1 MAPFFSRV
9 QSLLLFN
16 RLAIVTIS
24 SIYLV
29 IFAGIFVRVTDS
41 GMGCPDWPKCY
52 GSIVPPTSIEQLTW
66 SPEKQYS
73 KGQMIIEKNEG
84 LPLLYKAK
92 YSFTSSLH
100 WNNLNWHEISDS
112 EHDYA
117 EFSPFKTWV
126 EYLNRCLGALSGVF
140 IIMLVLISFFYKKIP
155 RYLFGLSFLL
165 VSLSLVQ
172 YWLGRNVVYSVL
184 ESQKITIHFFVALI
198 FIPILLFL
206 VYKSH
211 FLFKKKSLGYPS
223 NVKKNIIQENFIVE
237 NKLKINLKKNI
248 FTLIFLILILSVIQ
262 MFFGTQVRGEVDNN
276 ISTALY
282 SFELVFHRWLVPF
295 IILLNIVL
303 IFGLGLLKNNIYQQK
318 VSVEKIGL
326 IVILILLLLT
336 GSYMYLFEISKEI
349 MPKWTTLIHAY
360 SSVVLFSIY
369 VSLLLKKIV
378 YRPI

>member
-1 MAPFFSRV
+1 MAPFFSRI

-29 IFAGIFVRVTDS
+29 IFAGIFVRVTES

-66 SPEKQYS
+66 FPEKEYS
-73 KGQMIIEKNEG
+73 KGQMIIKKTEG
-84 LPLLYKAK
+84 LTFLYKAK

-165 VSLSLVQ
+165 ILLSLVQ

-211 FLFKKKSLGYPS
+211 FLLKKKSLGYPS
-223 NVKKNIIQENFIVE
+223 IVKKSIIQESFIVE
-237 NKLKINLKKNI
+237 NKLKINLKKY
-248 FTLIFLILILSVIQ
+248 FFVFLFFALILSIIQ

-276 ISTALY
+276 IFLALN
-282 SFELVFHRWLVPF
+282 SFELAFHRFLVPF
-295 IILLNIVL
+295 ILLLNIVL
-303 IFGLGLLKNNIYQQK
+303 IFGLRFLKNNIHHQK
-318 VSVEKIGL
+318 VLVEKIGL

-336 GSYMYLFEISKEI
+336 GSYMYLFEIPQSIK
-349 MPKWTTLIHAY
+349 PKWTTLIHAY

-369 VSLLLKKIV
+369 ISLLLKKII
-378 YRPI
+378 YKPI